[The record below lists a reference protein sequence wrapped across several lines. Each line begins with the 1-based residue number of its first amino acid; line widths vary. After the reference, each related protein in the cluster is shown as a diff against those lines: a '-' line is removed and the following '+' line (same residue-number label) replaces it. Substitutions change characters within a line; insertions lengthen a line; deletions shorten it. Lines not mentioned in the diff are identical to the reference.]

1 MIAKV
6 TATGAAVTPVAAA
19 ALGKSKALATE
30 PVIWHFLGYSF
41 EAAGTVAALFGCLV
55 ARYWVGSALA
65 LKQQHR
71 WSLDVPVSAM
81 ALATS
86 AGLMMSTRPAPLY
99 ALLVGAGVRII
110 GRGHLQSRRAAGA
123 SVEGVRTHRATA
135 SRSTSLE
142 KLARMFVSSG
152 RGERA

>member
-1 MIAKV
+1 VIAKV
-6 TATGAAVTPVAAA
+6 SATGAAVIPVAAA
-19 ALGKSKALATE
+19 AFDKAKTTASE

-41 EAAGTVAALFGCLV
+41 EAAGMVAALFGCLA

-71 WSLDVPVSAM
+71 WSIDVPVSAM

-99 ALLVGAGVRII
+99 ALLVGAGVGII
-110 GRGHLQSRRAAGA
+110 G
-123 SVEGVRTHRATA
+123 EGIF
-135 SRSTSLE
+135 
-142 KLARMFVSSG
+142 KLAERQARASG
-152 RGERA
+152 AFGTPDKPA